1 LHSIRVGMSRLFSWP
16 NLTRSSVDALLLTTL
31 VAGAVVSPSAFAQGG
46 PPFQSDDPDTPGD
59 KQWEINVGFKGDRSL
74 SEGSYAVPNID
85 VNYGL
90 GDRIQLKYELPL
102 AVQEV
107 RGGSSRTVSGLGNS
121 LLGLKYRFYEHQLRT
136 QAGNREVD
144 FAFSIYPQLV
154 LSNPTNSVERGV
166 VEPGPQFLLPFEA
179 RAWIGPIHVSAE
191 IGYSFT
197 KKNVSN
203 SWIRGLIVGHE
214 FERKGGLYLELFDQP
229 NVGGLNPK
237 LREST
242 LGIGGRRAIIEP
254 RNGSVLFIGMAGRSL
269 TNTTFTNNQPS
280 WIAYVGVQFLLE

>member
-1 LHSIRVGMSRLFSWP
+1 MSRALSWP
-16 NLTRSSVDALLLTTL
+16 NLTRSSVDALLLTIL
-31 VAGAVVSPSAFAQGG
+31 VAGTVVSPSAFSQGG
-46 PPFQSDDPDTPGD
+46 PPFQSDDPGTPGD

-136 QAGNREVD
+136 QAGNREAN
-144 FAFSIYPQLV
+144 FAFSTYPQLV
-154 LSNPTNSVERGV
+154 LSNPTNSVKRGV

-179 RAWIGPIHVSAE
+179 KAWIGPIHVSAE
-191 IGYSFT
+191 IGYWFT

-242 LGIGGRRAIIEP
+242 LGIGGRRAIIES

-269 TNTTFTNNQPS
+269 TNTTITNNQPS
-280 WIAYVGVQFLLE
+280 WVAYMGVQFLLE

>member
-1 LHSIRVGMSRLFSWP
+1 MLQAFSWP
-16 NLTRSSVDALLLTTL
+16 TLSRFSVDALLWTTL
-31 VAGAVVSPSAFAQGG
+31 LAGALVSSSALAQGG

-59 KQWEINVGFKGDRSL
+59 KHWEINVGFSGDRNL

-85 VNYGL
+85 FNYGL

-107 RGGSSRTVSGLGNS
+107 RGGSSRTVGGLGNS
-121 LLGLKYRFYEHQLRT
+121 RLGVKYRFYENQLRT
-136 QAGNREVD
+136 NAGNREAN

-154 LSNPTNSVERGV
+154 LSNPTSSVRRGV

-191 IGYSFT
+191 IGYWFT
-197 KKNVSN
+197 KKDVSN

-214 FERKGGLYLELFDQP
+214 FGMKGGLYVELFDQA
-229 NVGGLNPK
+229 NVGASSLN

-242 LGIGGRRAIIEP
+242 LDIGGRRTIIET
-254 RNGSVLFIGMAGRSL
+254 RYGSVLLIGMAGRSV
-269 TNTTFTNNQPS
+269 TNASSTNGQPS
-280 WIAYVGVQFLLE
+280 WVAYLGVQFLLE